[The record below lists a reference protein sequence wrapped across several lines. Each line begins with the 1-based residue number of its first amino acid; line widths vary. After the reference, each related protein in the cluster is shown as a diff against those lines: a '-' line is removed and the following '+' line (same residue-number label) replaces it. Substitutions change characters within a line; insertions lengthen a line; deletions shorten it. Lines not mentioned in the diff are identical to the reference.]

1 MPYCVMSTLQWLGKD
16 YEITPGPLW
25 VPWKMEHTTIEVITL
40 FFPSTVIA
48 FKSGCVR
55 TSLLLFPVFS
65 NTKLGSEFDLAAA
78 EPP

>member
-1 MPYCVMSTLQWLGKD
+1 MGALEDGAQHHRGYNSV
-16 YEITPGPLW
+16 
-25 VPWKMEHTTIEVITL
+25 

-48 FKSGCVR
+48 FQSGCVR